1 MKAKKRVVEAVLQR
15 TTAALVTAMESSI
28 SYWPLP
34 LPPRQDADFPT
45 LVPSRPEQL
54 VKQALG
60 LFQADRGGFENHLI
74 STVELVVPYRMGL
87 SENVFEEHEKWLM
100 RRLDDVSE
108 RILFAT
114 CTTWLAEALDPSTPD
129 TDKWWLSISL
139 LCGLANKPDGQPVHQ
154 GYHLLESIALAERP
168 GTWHTQPQD
177 GPHNVGWNPHAIVP
191 RSALTAHHE
200 GAQAARWML
209 EKLEQGDAS
218 RRLLLIEWIMLLL
231 ERRELVEPLALPEI
245 ILRRAADPDDS
256 VAARLVATLPR
267 LLESDKESGLAAI
280 KILSARE
287 DVSVQRALADVLTR
301 LFRRIEW
308 DAVPLLEKMLASDDE
323 NILAAASST
332 VGDLRFLDDARYADE
347 VSNLADHP
355 VPIVRRNLVS
365 TLRYYITNFPE
376 DERRVI
382 LRLWLDG
389 DEVVAARLR
398 ELFIRMEEVD
408 PDSFGQQ
415 ISRIDAEDKSALEYL
430 WKILEIRN
438 AGRPQAWMK
447 WLSGEGEVPATTPPK
462 PVERG
467 PQTNIEVDLP
477 QLSDALDTLD
487 GGNLD

>member
-1 MKAKKRVVEAVLQR
+1 
-15 TTAALVTAMESSI
+15 
-28 SYWPLP
+28 
-34 LPPRQDADFPT
+34 
-45 LVPSRPEQL
+45 
-54 VKQALG
+54 
-60 LFQADRGGFENHLI
+60 
-74 STVELVVPYRMGL
+74 
-87 SENVFEEHEKWLM
+87 
-100 RRLDDVSE
+100 
-108 RILFAT
+108 
-114 CTTWLAEALDPSTPD
+114 
-129 TDKWWLSISL
+129 
-139 LCGLANKPDGQPVHQ
+139 
-154 GYHLLESIALAERP
+154 
-168 GTWHTQPQD
+168 
-177 GPHNVGWNPHAIVP
+177 
-191 RSALTAHHE
+191 
-200 GAQAARWML
+200 
-209 EKLEQGDAS
+209 
-218 RRLLLIEWIMLLL
+218 MLLL